1 MTKTD
6 ILIILLAGILRHT
19 AGFTWAYNQKLYFE
33 GKLENDNFMYYLM
46 LCPVISGVIGTTF
59 GGALT
64 DYLRRGDKFS
74 GIQGA
79 LLVLSLCHMIAAP
92 LMVLVLT
99 LDDPYCFILLFIT
112 VLFSEMWFGVYI
124 VAVSEL
130 FQPQKRGSAIAYT
143 IFILRIVAGNVPGL
157 IVPYIRPILGYY
169 WTLMLLVPGLY
180 ALSSVIWGIM
190 LIRIKISAY

>member
-6 ILIILLAGILRHT
+6 ILIILLAGIIRHT

-64 DYLRRGDKFS
+64 DYLRKGEKFS

-130 FQPQKRGSAIAYT
+130 FQPQKRGSGWDI
-143 IFILRIVAGNVPGL
+143 IGL
-157 IVPYIRPILGYY
+157 
-169 WTLMLLVPGLY
+169 
-180 ALSSVIWGIM
+180 
-190 LIRIKISAY
+190 